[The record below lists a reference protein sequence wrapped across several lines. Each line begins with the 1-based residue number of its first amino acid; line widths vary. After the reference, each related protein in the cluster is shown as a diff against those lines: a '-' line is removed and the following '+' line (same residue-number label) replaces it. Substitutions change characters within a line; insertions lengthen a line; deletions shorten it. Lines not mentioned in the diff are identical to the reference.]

1 MPSSYV
7 GAPENNGTLVRYR
20 GVGTQAESEHVRYAP
35 DWTMPAGNPTQYD
48 RRLISRGSVMGFLST
63 YWTDFIERFDG
74 PLHFRLFVQP
84 LMAILF
90 AVRDGS
96 RDAREGRSAYL
107 WALLIDPA
115 QRRHLLES
123 GWKGISKVFVLAF
136 ALDVVYQFMV
146 WHGLKPLQALLTA
159 TVLAVIPST
168 DSWVCQPRRS
178 NV

>member
-1 MPSSYV
+1 M
-7 GAPENNGTLVRYR
+7 A
-20 GVGTQAESEHVRYAP
+20 
-35 DWTMPAGNPTQYD
+35 
-48 RRLISRGSVMGFLST
+48 FLST
-63 YWTDFIERFDG
+63 YWADFIDRFDG

-90 AVRDGS
+90 AIRDGR

-107 WALLIDPA
+107 WALLTDPA
-115 QRRHLLES
+115 QRRYLLES

-159 TVLAVIPST
+159 IVLAVLPYAALRGPINRLSRIG
-168 DSWVCQPRRS
+168 SARRS
-178 NV
+178 PV